1 MTIDPMDAAAA
12 THARIIERD
21 RLPARLQFSTDTRS
35 IAPGDTYLALRGER
49 FDGHAFVGDAI
60 ARGASALVVS
70 DAAVVPA
77 GIGAL
82 VVDDTTLAYLAFAG
96 VARSAL
102 HARVAAITGSAGKTT
117 TKAFL
122 TQILERATNAL
133 VASTIANENNEIGV
147 AKLLLSAPPDA
158 AYVVVE
164 FGARHYGEIAPLAH
178 AAQPDVAILTNV
190 GEAHLEIMGSRERL
204 AETKWGIFSTGAH
217 AVLCA
222 DDAVSRERAPRLTG
236 GITWFGAHPDELTLR
251 GGERFVSLARVGD
264 VDPRDVL
271 SIAAGSGEAQ
281 RFPTDVTV
289 GGEHNRA
296 NVLAASAGAL
306 ALGLEPQAIARALPG
321 LVLPSGR
328 YERIDAGGV
337 SIVYDAYNASMSG
350 TLATLAS
357 FAREPVA
364 RRIAVLSS
372 MAELGEDAPEMHA
385 RVGAAAAQSNL
396 DVLLVGGDYMADLA
410 RGARENGFDRTRIVP
425 FASNALAVAW
435 LRANVREGDL
445 VLLKGSRRYR
455 LEEIVEGL
463 RG

>member
-1 MTIDPMDAAAA
+1 M
-12 THARIIERD
+12 
-21 RLPARLQFSTDTRS
+21 
-35 IAPGDTYLALRGER
+35 
-49 FDGHAFVGDAI
+49 
-60 ARGASALVVS
+60 
-70 DAAVVPA
+70 
-77 GIGAL
+77 
-82 VVDDTTLAYLAFAG
+82 
-96 VARSAL
+96 
-102 HARVAAITGSAGKTT
+102 
-117 TKAFL
+117 
-122 TQILERATNAL
+122 
-133 VASTIANENNEIGV
+133 
-147 AKLLLSAPPDA
+147 
-158 AYVVVE
+158 
-164 FGARHYGEIAPLAH
+164 
-178 AAQPDVAILTNV
+178 
-190 GEAHLEIMGSRERL
+190 
-204 AETKWGIFSTGAH
+204 
-217 AVLCA
+217 LCA
-222 DDAVSRERAPRLTG
+222 DDAVSRERAPRLTS

-251 GGERFVSLARVGD
+251 GGERFVSLARFGD